1 MDELVFLFFLN
12 LMEKRWKIHVH
23 VNAIVAKKEIA
34 MIVLVT
40 HVLVKTVLVNFSKT

>member
-12 LMEKRWKIHVH
+12 LKKKRWKIHVH
-23 VNAIVAKKEIA
+23 VNAIVAKQEIA
-34 MIVLVT
+34 TIVLVP

>member
-12 LMEKRWKIHVH
+12 LNKKRWKIHVH
-23 VNAIVAKKEIA
+23 VNAVVAKKEIA

-40 HVLVKTVLVNFSKT
+40 HVLVKIALVNFNIT

>member
-1 MDELVFLFFLN
+1 MHELVFLFFLN
-12 LMEKRWKIHVH
+12 LRKKRWKIHVH

>member
-12 LMEKRWKIHVH
+12 LKKKRWKIHVH
-23 VNAIVAKKEIA
+23 VNAIVAKKEIV